1 MTRSRKTI
9 KILYLYPYEMN
20 TYGDWGNV
28 QVLRMRLQWRG
39 WEAKVIEHRPGNALP
54 TDPDIIFFGGGQD
67 SGQSLIIHD
76 LQTNS
81 DQLRTWIEMGKPMLA
96 ICGGYQLLGREFV
109 TQAGDSM
116 PGLGVL
122 DLRTVARS
130 DRFIGNVVLESPI
143 FGTVVGF
150 ENHSGRTF
158 LGPGLTP
165 LGTVTQGSGNNGE
178 DKGEGVIYKST
189 LGTYLHG
196 PLLPKNPQV
205 ADWLIERALPEMNKN
220 LIQLPDTFVA
230 QARAIA
236 VRRPR

>member
-1 MTRSRKTI
+1 MSDTRKTV

-39 WEAKVIEHRPGNALP
+39 WNTEVIEHRPGDVLP
-54 TDPDIIFFGGGQD
+54 SDPDIIFFGGGQD
-67 SGQSLIIHD
+67 SGQSLIIDD
-76 LQTNS
+76 LQKNS
-81 DQLRTWIEMGKPMLA
+81 DRLHTWIEAGKPMLA

-109 TQAGDSM
+109 TQEGDSM

-130 DRFIGNVVLESPI
+130 DRLIGNVVLKSPI

-158 LGPGLTP
+158 LGSGLNP
-165 LGTVTQGSGNNGE
+165 LGEVIQGAGNNNE

-189 LGTYLHG
+189 IGTYLHG
-196 PLLPKNPQV
+196 PILPKNPRI
-205 ADWLIERALPEMNKN
+205 ADWLIERALPEMNNN
-220 LIQLPDTFVA
+220 LMQLPDTYVA

-236 VRRPR
+236 ERRPR